1 MQILIDENK
10 YYTGSYCKVGK
21 IKDGI
26 EVGNITLPT
35 DTDPLKVK
43 SYKLNEEV
51 KKTIARTPVIERYT
65 FVSYQK
71 TNNNGELLYIDEEG
85 NETTEVTDMPYTV
98 TEEKIFS
105 EGEDTAGYIIYE
117 RHKVDENGEY
127 VYEDKLVDYIE
138 YSLIYDEEHYNELV
152 ALEKENHEPTEAE
165 QIEELQMRCEE
176 LEFVYYDLLKEMA

>member
-51 KKTIARTPVIERYT
+51 KQSIARTPVIVKYT

-71 TNNNGELLYIDEEG
+71 TNNNGG
-85 NETTEVTDMPYTV
+85 FGT
-98 TEEKIFS
+98 
-105 EGEDTAGYIIYE
+105 
-117 RHKVDENGEY
+117 
-127 VYEDKLVDYIE
+127 
-138 YSLIYDEEHYNELV
+138 
-152 ALEKENHEPTEAE
+152 
-165 QIEELQMRCEE
+165 
-176 LEFVYYDLLKEMA
+176 